1 MNYFIREVGGGS
13 PEIIAEEAS
22 SMEHVSV
29 FSVVVSKVC
38 SSWLDCPQ
46 VARSFWRVI

>member
-13 PEIIAEEAS
+13 PEIIAGEAS

-29 FSVVVSKVC
+29 SSVVVREVC
-38 SSWLDCPQ
+38 SSWLDCPW
-46 VARSFWRVI
+46 VARSFWRVS